1 MAENIIKE
9 EVDEYCRLDAV
20 EETSDSI
27 DSDIEDDEDCAA
39 YYRQV
44 EEERKQPAYPNKSAA
59 VSGSK
64 KSVKTYFALKMRLPT
79 VSVVKNTFD

>member
-27 DSDIEDDEDCAA
+27 DSDIEDEEDCAA
-39 YYRQV
+39 Y
-44 EEERKQPAYPNKSAA
+44 
-59 VSGSK
+59 
-64 KSVKTYFALKMRLPT
+64 
-79 VSVVKNTFD
+79 